1 MTSSIIDEFSRECL
15 AIRVKRRLN
24 STDVIDALT
33 GLSIV
38 RGVSTDIHSD
48 HGPEFIVEAN
58 RQWIK
63 AVGAETLYI
72 EPGSSCE
79 SGYCES
85 FNARFRDELLNG
97 GVFCSQIDDQIVTT
111 AYETKRPHS
120 AIGYRQPAPESVTPM
135 DEKRLMH
142 EISNRT
148 KPWGYFN
155 ISIHSMNYD
164 NFRTDIHNIEILNKN
179 NYL

>member
-1 MTSSIIDEFSRECL
+1 MTVRAFVSGRSTSITFGHMTSSIIDEFSRECL

-72 EPGSSCE
+72 EPGSPWE

-120 AIGYRQPAPESVTPM
+120 IIVYRPPASEDVIHI
-135 DEKRLMH
+135 EQERLMH
-142 EISNRT
+142 
-148 KPWGYFN
+148 
-155 ISIHSMNYD
+155 
-164 NFRTDIHNIEILNKN
+164 
-179 NYL
+179 

>member
-1 MTSSIIDEFSRECL
+1 MTDRAFVSGHSTSITFGHMTSSIIDEFSRECL
-15 AIRVKRRLN
+15 AIRVKRGLN

-33 GLSIV
+33 GLSFV

-72 EPGSSCE
+72 EPGSPWE

-85 FNARFRDELLNG
+85 FNARFRDDLLNG
-97 GVFCSQIDDQIVTT
+97 G
-111 AYETKRPHS
+111 
-120 AIGYRQPAPESVTPM
+120 GYSVA
-135 DEKRLMH
+135 R
-142 EISNRT
+142 
-148 KPWGYFN
+148 
-155 ISIHSMNYD
+155 
-164 NFRTDIHNIEILNKN
+164 
-179 NYL
+179 